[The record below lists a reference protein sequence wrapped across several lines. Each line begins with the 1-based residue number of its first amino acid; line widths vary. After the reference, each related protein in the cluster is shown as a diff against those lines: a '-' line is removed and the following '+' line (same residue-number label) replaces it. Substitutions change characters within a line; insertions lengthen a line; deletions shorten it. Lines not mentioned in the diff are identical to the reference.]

1 MTDSSLRI
9 LLVDDDRLVLTIMG
23 RELEAAGYAVATAEN
38 GAAALELALRQDFD
52 LAVLDIRMP
61 GMSGIEAARV
71 LRETHGLP
79 SLFLTAYGE
88 QELVDRAAAEGGLG
102 YLVKPIDAA
111 KLIPALETAAAR
123 ARDLRAL
130 QAKQEQL
137 AQALDAGRET
147 SVAIGILMERQR
159 LGRDEAF
166 DLLRKH
172 ARTERCKIEDYCRD
186 IVAATERLNRH

>member
-38 GAAALELALRQDFD
+38 GAAALELASRQDFD

-61 GMSGIEAARV
+61 GMSGIEAARI